1 MVSVPE
7 GRSKTTQR
15 SADVFQR
22 AVAPTVLPDST
33 GFHGAAAGGLAGMPT
48 VPPDAAAVVVGADTV
63 RPGHGKTRQFR
74 LGATFRPDPEPE
86 ATPGS
91 FLGAQERYRVVRF
104 LGQGGMG
111 RVYEARRERDGHRA
125 AVKVLRTDRAAG
137 NLAELIARFRQE
149 AAAASRVG
157 HRGIV
162 EMLGFEQA
170 PDGQVIVAMELLQGE
185 PLEDWMAR
193 EGTLGE
199 GLGLLAALCDALHA
213 AHEAGI
219 VHRDIK
225 PANLFLHREQDGT
238 LRPTVLDF
246 GLAKVELP
254 DHTQIETAA
263 GTVLGTP
270 YYLAPERALGKP
282 LDRRAD
288 LYSVGVVL
296 YELITG
302 SLPFE
307 ANSFMAV
314 LEGHVRRVPLDP
326 RQAAP
331 ERPIPAGV
339 CELAMAL
346 LAKDP
351 DVRPQTAAE
360 VAARVRALQAQH
372 HAELE
377 RCPTGPRA
385 RPDASADTISI
396 LALAAGHTA
405 APGASAASAEAVTIA
420 PLATGPNASS
430 VHVSPSAS
438 SPARS
443 RVGPFVGLAAVLGV
457 AAFVG
462 VGLSRPADGDAPVA
476 AQPSPASAPG
486 PASPPATKPR
496 VPASIP
502 APKAAL
508 ASGEPIESV
517 VAVPKARPSEA
528 ASPQAVGKPP
538 GSGTNAAAKKPRR
551 RKAPTIPETPV
562 EAPKSS
568 LPAFKDHVYE
578 D

>member
-1 MVSVPE
+1 MGVPE
-7 GRSKTTQR
+7 LT
-15 SADVFQR
+15 
-22 AVAPTVLPDST
+22 AVAV
-33 GFHGAAAGGLAGMPT
+33 
-48 VPPDAAAVVVGADTV
+48 DAQTL

-74 LGATFRPDPEPE
+74 LGATFVPDPEPE
-86 ATPGS
+86 ATAGS
-91 FLGAQERYRVVRF
+91 LLGAKDRYRVVRF

-111 RVYEARRERDGHRA
+111 RVYEARRERDGQPA

-137 NLAELIARFRQE
+137 NLSELIARFRQE

-157 HRGIV
+157 HPGIV

-170 PDGQVIVAMELLQGE
+170 PDGHVIVAMELLQGE

-193 EGTLGE
+193 EGTLAQ
-199 GLGLLAALCDALHA
+199 GLQLLADLCDALHA

-225 PANLFLHREQDGT
+225 PANLFLHHPPGGT

-296 YELITG
+296 YELLTG

-331 ERPIPAGV
+331 ERPIPAGISA
-339 CELAMAL
+339 LAMAL
-346 LAKDP
+346 LAKEP
-351 DVRPQTAAE
+351 DARPQTAAE
-360 VAARVRALQAQH
+360 VASTLRVLLAEH
-372 HAELE
+372 DAELT
-377 RCPTGPRA
+377 RCPTGPRSQA
-385 RPDASADTISI
+385 DAGADTISI

-405 APGASAASAEAVTIA
+405 APLASASASADAVTIA
-420 PLATGPNASS
+420 PLAADPMPQGPTST
-430 VHVSPSAS
+430 
-438 SPARS
+438 PAPGRS
-443 RVGPFVGLAAVLGV
+443 RLGLWVGLGAAIGVTAVAGVVL
-457 AAFVG
+457 VG
-462 VGLSRPADGDAPVA
+462 RGDAAA
-476 AQPSPASAPG
+476 AQEPSPSPASAPQPRTPVPPTQ
-486 PASPPATKPR
+486 PA
-496 VPASIP
+496 
-502 APKAAL
+502 APEAEPAAL
-508 ASGEPIESV
+508 QPEPVESV
-517 VAVPKARPSEA
+517 VAVPKARPSKTTA
-528 ASPQAVGKPP
+528 PPPSAKPA
-538 GSGTNAAAKKPRR
+538 GGGTNAAAKKPRR
-551 RKAPTIPETPV
+551 RKSAATPEPPAPPQ
-562 EAPKSS
+562 KSS
-568 LPAFKDHVYE
+568 LPAFKDDVYE

>member
-1 MVSVPE
+1 
-7 GRSKTTQR
+7 
-15 SADVFQR
+15 
-22 AVAPTVLPDST
+22 
-33 GFHGAAAGGLAGMPT
+33 MPT
-48 VPPDAAAVVVGADTV
+48 VPPDSADGAQGPNTV

-74 LGATFRPDPEPE
+74 LGATFLPDPEPE
-86 ATPGS
+86 AAPDTL
-91 FLGAQERYRVVRF
+91 LGAEDRYRVVRF

-111 RVYEARRERDGHRA
+111 RVYEARRERDGRLA
-125 AVKVLRTDRAAG
+125 AVKVLRNDRATG
-137 NLAELIARFRQE
+137 NPAELIARFRQE
-149 AAAASRVG
+149 ASAASRVG

-162 EMLGFEQA
+162 EMLGFEQT

-193 EGTLGE
+193 EGTLGK
-199 GLGLLAALCDALHA
+199 GLELLAALCDALHA

-225 PANLFLHREQDGT
+225 PANLFLHREQDGS

-331 ERPIPAGV
+331 ERPIPPAV
-339 CELAMAL
+339 SELAMGL

-360 VAARVRALQAQH
+360 VATALRALL
-372 HAELE
+372 AEHPGELQ
-377 RCPTGPRA
+377 RCPTGPRV
-385 RPDASADTISI
+385 RVDAGADTISV

-405 APGASAASAEAVTIA
+405 APVAATTASADAITVAPGVGGAAASAEHPRQV
-420 PLATGPNASS
+420 GSS
-430 VHVSPSAS
+430 SSAR
-438 SPARS
+438 PGLKLL
-443 RVGPFVGLAAVLGV
+443 VLAAVVL
-457 AAFVG
+457 
-462 VGLSRPADGDAPVA
+462 VGLGFAVVVRWDPAGPRPARTPSSAPSPSSLAEPAATAAAESPKPPAEPPVA
-476 AQPSPASAPG
+476 S
-486 PASPPATKPR
+486 
-496 VPASIP
+496 V
-502 APKAAL
+502 
-508 ASGEPIESV
+508 EPLESV
-517 VAVPKARPSEA
+517 VAVPKPRPAKVA
-528 ASPQAVGKPP
+528 APQATAKPA
-538 GSGTNAAAKKPRR
+538 GGGTNASAKKPRR
-551 RKAPTIPETPV
+551 RKPVVVPQPPAAP
-562 EAPKSS
+562 PKSS
-568 LPAFKDHVYE
+568 LPAFKDQVYE

>member
-1 MVSVPE
+1 M
-7 GRSKTTQR
+7 
-15 SADVFQR
+15 
-22 AVAPTVLPDST
+22 
-33 GFHGAAAGGLAGMPT
+33 
-48 VPPDAAAVVVGADTV
+48 
-63 RPGHGKTRQFR
+63 
-74 LGATFRPDPEPE
+74 PDPEPE

-91 FLGAQERYRVVRF
+91 LLGAKDRYRVVRF

-111 RVYEARRERDGHRA
+111 RVYEARRERDGRPA

-137 NLAELIARFRQE
+137 NLSELIARFRQE

-157 HRGIV
+157 HPGIV

-170 PDGQVIVAMELLQGE
+170 PDGQAIVAMELLQGE

-193 EGTLGE
+193 EGSLAQ
-199 GLGLLAALCDALHA
+199 GLRVLADLCDALHA

-225 PANLFLHREQDGT
+225 PANLFLHHPPGEA

-296 YELITG
+296 YELLTG

-331 ERPIPAGV
+331 ERPIPAGISA
-339 CELAMAL
+339 LAMAL
-346 LAKDP
+346 LAKEP
-351 DVRPQTAAE
+351 DARPQTAAE
-360 VAARVRALQAQH
+360 VASTLRALLAEH
-372 HAELE
+372 DAELT
-377 RCPTGPRA
+377 RCPTGPRSQA
-385 RPDASADTISI
+385 DAGADTISV

-405 APGASAASAEAVTIA
+405 APVSSASASADAVTIA
-420 PLATGPNASS
+420 PLAAEPAQGLT
-430 VHVSPSAS
+430 SAS
-438 SPARS
+438 SPGRS
-443 RVGPFVGLAAVLGV
+443 RLGLFVGLGAAIGVTAVAAVVL
-457 AAFVG
+457 VG
-462 VGLSRPADGDAPVA
+462 PGDVPA
-476 AQPSPASAPG
+476 AQEPSSAPASAPQPPPPVPTRSVAPEAT
-486 PASPPATKPR
+486 PAAVRP
-496 VPASIP
+496 
-502 APKAAL
+502 
-508 ASGEPIESV
+508 EPVESV
-517 VAVPKARPSEA
+517 VAVPKARPPKNS
-528 ASPQAVGKPP
+528 ASPSSAKPA
-538 GSGTNAAAKKPRR
+538 GGGTNAAAKKPRR
-551 RKAPTIPETPV
+551 RKSAATPDPPAPPQ
-562 EAPKSS
+562 KSS
-568 LPAFKDHVYE
+568 LPAFKDDVYE